1 MATSATTQCIAMVTV
16 LVMVSSGAIITVT
29 ESTIPCSEVANK
41 LLSCVD
47 YAQHGGELPT
57 ACCSGVKELKVEAIT
72 TEDRQT
78 VCNCIKSLAKQI
90 GGLNQNLLA
99 TIPGKCGVDV
109 GYPISFSVD
118 CSK

>member
-1 MATSATTQCIAMVTV
+1 MATSATTQGIAMVII
-16 LVMVSSGAIITVT
+16 LLMVSITVT
-29 ESTIPCSEVANK
+29 ESTIPCSEVVNE
-41 LLSCVD
+41 LVVCVG
-47 YAQHGGELPT
+47 YAQNGRELPA
-57 ACCSGVKELKVEAIT
+57 ACCGGVKELKAEAIT

-99 TIPGKCGVDV
+99 SIPGKCGVDI

-118 CSK
+118 CSKVK